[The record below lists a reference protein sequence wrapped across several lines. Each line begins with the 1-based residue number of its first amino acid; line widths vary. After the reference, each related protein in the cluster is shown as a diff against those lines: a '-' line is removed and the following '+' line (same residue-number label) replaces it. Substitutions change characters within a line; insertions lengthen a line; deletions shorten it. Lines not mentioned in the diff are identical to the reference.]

1 MKCFS
6 REFKASRVENRS
18 GSYQLCSCV
27 HVHVKSELTEFEC
40 YRTKFGHFSRSVRI
54 ILAVLTVYYSKTE
67 HLLSLCI
74 DLLICGLKKH
84 ERRFIKVDCQSCICF
99 WMKTWTE
106 MSLMLWCLYSMSGAD
121 EGPYLLDIHWL
132 KAKLCLRCIP
142 LDKPAIFPLDSSI
155 EAGTAFSSWGQ
166 SNWKCCDN
174 ALGLLW

>member
-1 MKCFS
+1 MTSAEESNVFQ
-6 REFKASRVENRS
+6 ENLRHL
-18 GSYQLCSCV
+18 GWRTEVVHTSYVYVFMFMWKLN
-27 HVHVKSELTEFEC
+27 LTKYEC
-40 YRTKFGHFSRSVRI
+40 YRTKYGHFSRPVQI
-54 ILAVLTVYYSKTE
+54 ILAVLTVCYSKTE

-84 ERRFIKVDCQSCICF
+84 ERRFIKADCQSCICF

-155 EAGTAFSSWGQ
+155 EAGTAFASCGSE
-166 SNWKCCDN
+166 
-174 ALGLLW
+174 